1 MSKAGP
7 AGALIAYVFI
17 GSIVYSIMMSLG
29 EMATYIPVSGS
40 FTIYA
45 SRFVDPSFGFAMGWL
60 YWFSWAITFA
70 LELTAT
76 GLIIHYWNEDAH
88 IAIFICVFW
97 VMITAINMLPVN
109 FYGEIEFWFSS
120 IKVSFETQTKVLRH
134 DLS

>member
-1 MSKAGP
+1 M
-7 AGALIAYVFI
+7 FI

-40 FTIYA
+40 FTVYA
-45 SRFVDPSFGFAMGWL
+45 TRFVDPSFGFAMGWL

-76 GLIIHYWNEDAH
+76 GLIIHYWNKEAN
-88 IAIFICVFW
+88 IAIFISVFW
-97 VMITAINMLPVN
+97 FLITAINMLPVN

-120 IKVSFETQTKVLRH
+120 IKV
-134 DLS
+134 